1 MGHFEISKNKNQ
13 SILESQKS
21 IKRIS
26 IGQNWQ
32 SLLLSMQK
40 QAKIKFRTILGSQ
53 KSNKMEK
60 LLYYFRQLLHTTDR
74 VPQKKNVL
82 LKSFFKFT
90 LSTFGPLYQNFHLKE
105 DENVDFYEL
114 NVQHDGN
121 QNVLLNTPVS
131 DLIDP
136 KIRQAS
142 SLITMTHRD
151 TSSDSLISKLKF
163 IAQWDE

>member
-1 MGHFEISKNKNQ
+1 MGYFTKYRDPKMNLAKSKQSTGSLDKILKLFKIGLFFDNSKNQ
-13 SILESQKS
+13 IRAILEFKNS
-21 IKRIS
+21 IKWKKYS
-26 IGQNWQ
+26 TYFG
-32 SLLLSMQK
+32 
-40 QAKIKFRTILGSQ
+40 KFYTFYTQTESH
-53 KSNKMEK
+53 KS
-60 LLYYFRQLLHTTDR
+60 Y
-74 VPQKKNVL
+74 
-82 LKSFFKFT
+82 FKFT
-90 LSTFGPLYQNFHLKE
+90 LSTFGYLYQNFHLKE
-105 DENVDFYEL
+105 EKNVDFYEL

-163 IAQWDE
+163 MA

>member
-1 MGHFEISKNKNQ
+1 MANSTHRQ
-13 SILESQKS
+13 S
-21 IKRIS
+21 
-26 IGQNWQ
+26 
-32 SLLLSMQK
+32 
-40 QAKIKFRTILGSQ
+40 T
-53 KSNKMEK
+53 
-60 LLYYFRQLLHTTDR
+60 
-74 VPQKKNVL
+74 PQKKNIL
-82 LKSFFKFT
+82 LKSFFLFT
-90 LSTFGPLYQNFHLKE
+90 LSTPGPLYQNFHLKV

-163 IAQWDE
+163 MA